1 MQNNHKICT
10 IFGGSGFV
18 GSNLI
23 RRLTKNDYR
32 IIIPSR
38 SPYLHGHLKPLGNPG
53 HVELVKTNIF
63 DPEEIKKAIK
73 NSSFVI
79 NLVGM
84 LHETK
89 KQKFENIHVN
99 FPDIL
104 SKICNEQQ
112 IKKLIHLSAL
122 GVDQKINSKYMWS
135 KLEGENK
142 IKNNFTNS
150 YILRPSIIFG
160 HNDKFFNRF
169 ASLAEFS
176 PALPMIGSGKSKFQP
191 VYVGDVAD
199 AILKILELEEN
210 SQNIFEC
217 GGPSV
222 YSFKELMEIMLKEI
236 KKKRLLISIPFGL
249 AKIQGKFLQ
258 LLPQPLLTEDQ
269 VEILK
274 YDNVLTGQYPNLKDL
289 KISPTKIETVLPK
302 YIYRFRKYG
311 QFG

>member
-1 MQNNHKICT
+1 MQNNPKICT

-18 GSNLI
+18 GTNLI

-32 IIIPSR
+32 IIIASR

-63 DPEEIKKAIK
+63 NPEEIKKAVK

-79 NLVGM
+79 NLVGI
-84 LHETK
+84 LHETR
-89 KQKFENIHVN
+89 KQKFQNIHVD

-104 SKICNEQQ
+104 SKICNEQPV
-112 IKKLIHLSAL
+112 KKLIHLSAL
-122 GVDQKINSKYMWS
+122 GVDQKINSKYMHS

-142 IKNNFTNS
+142 IKNNFANS
-150 YILRPSIIFG
+150 YILRPSVIFG

-169 ASLAEFS
+169 SSLAEFS
-176 PALPMIGSGKSKFQP
+176 PALPMIGGGKSKFQP
-191 VYVGDVAD
+191 VYVGDVAE
-199 AILKILELEEN
+199 AILKIEKLEEN
-210 SQNIFEC
+210 NQNIFEC
-217 GGPSV
+217 GGPSI

-249 AKIQGKFLQ
+249 AKIQAKFLQ

-274 YDNVLTGQYPNLKDL
+274 YDNVLSGQYPNLKDL
-289 KISPTKIETVLPK
+289 KISPTKIETVLPE

>member
-1 MQNNHKICT
+1 MQNNRKIVT
-10 IFGGSGFV
+10 IFGGSGFI
-18 GSNLI
+18 GRHLI

-32 IIIPSR
+32 IIVATR
-38 SPYLHGHLKPLGNPG
+38 SPYLHGYLKPLGNPG

-63 DPEEIKKAIK
+63 DFEEIKGAIK

-79 NLVGM
+79 NLVGI

-89 KQKFENIHVN
+89 KQKFKNIHVD

-104 SKICNEQQ
+104 SKICNEQEIQ
-112 IKKLIHLSAL
+112 KLIHLSAL
-122 GVDQKINSKYMWS
+122 GVDQKINSGYMQS

-142 IKNNFTNS
+142 IKNSFTNS
-150 YILRPSIIFG
+150 YILRPSVIFG
-160 HNDKFFNRF
+160 HDDKFFNRF

-199 AILKILELEEN
+199 AILKIVELEEN
-210 SQNIFEC
+210 NQNIFEC
-217 GGPSV
+217 GGPSI
-222 YSFKELMEIMLKEI
+222 YSFQELMEIMLKEI

-249 AKIQGKFLQ
+249 AKLQAKFLQ
-258 LLPQPLLTEDQ
+258 LFPQPLLTEDQ

-289 KISPTKIETVLPK
+289 KISPKKIETVLPE